1 VLPVSS
7 CIFGRKRPL
16 PPPAPAPV
24 QLPSDHQPPQHIEEP
39 PEIIPPELP
48 PPAPRLEIP
57 SAPPK
62 TGSQADDPD
71 RPRRRPTAPAPAPS
85 ALPEAPPTAAPAK
98 VPQLAPLISD
108 EERRAYDTAIDAIL
122 ARTTQNLMRARGRT
136 LSAAEKDSLV
146 RAEAF
151 LEQARETRKVD
162 PAAARSLAER
172 AELLSR
178 HAAGQ

>member
-1 VLPVSS
+1 MLPVTS
-7 CIFGRKRPL
+7 CIFGRRKPL
-16 PPPAPAPV
+16 PPPAAAPV
-24 QLPSDHQPPQHIEEP
+24 QLPADHRPPQRIEEP

-57 SAPPK
+57 SPPPK
-62 TGSQADDPD
+62 TETAVDEPE
-71 RPRRRPTAPAPAPS
+71 PARRRTAPPAPV
-85 ALPEAPPTAAPAK
+85 AQPAPTPAPAK
-98 VPQLAPLISD
+98 VPQLAPLLSD
-108 EERRAYDTAIDAIL
+108 EERRAYDTAIDAL
-122 ARTTQNLMRARGRT
+122 VARTTQNLMRARGRT

-151 LEQARETRKVD
+151 LEQARETRKID
-162 PAAARSLAER
+162 PAAAKSLAER